1 MHIVVVSQCEKKA
14 ILRTARVLDAYA
26 VRHGDRTWITP
37 ITKNGLDA
45 LYQELRSRGTRQTA
59 VSCYANDGAR
69 RLRLL
74 WVIGRKGA
82 FGPAGCVAVA
92 TKTQSGKTSELVLP
106 QAVRLACLLAEC
118 AGLIHDFGKYGWI
131 FQRKLESPVP
141 LADPVRHEWISLK
154 VLLKLLEGGSWEDG
168 WESSLRMKD
177 YFDHPNGIKNGLQTV
192 ESVLAFLVMS
202 HHRLPRK
209 QRDPRGKPTGS
220 LPGDQ
225 EYIRPEAA
233 TENKPNPFVAKPS
246 ALALNRIVHLLAR
259 IRLFKL
265 PDRSADAM
273 RAIAS
278 LARMALILADHAV
291 SGIDKSQ
298 AQGHGASLSAVPG
311 AAYANT
317 QKRDGKRHK
326 NQELGWHLSSVGSE
340 AGAMPQRMLGFKPP
354 GLSQEAIDGLRQ
366 RASNRF
372 EWQNVC
378 ADALQASQQSERLPT
393 LVINIAGTG
402 CGKTRMNMRAIAAL
416 RPSTSQGEQEPI
428 RVATALNLRTLTL
441 QTRDAYAEQMKLDK
455 TQLACVLG
463 SKIAIRLHD
472 AGKRNAELLDEDE
485 NEPEDDYWI
494 EGSTADAPAWLKG
507 FMEKKPVL
515 RPLIMAP
522 VLVSTIDFLINAGEP
537 QKQGN
542 HGLAMLRIMHSDL
555 VLDEVD
561 AYDPNAMI
569 AVSRLVTAAAMWG
582 RHVVAS
588 SATLS
593 LPVARVLYDA
603 FELGMRLRGALNDSG
618 SGWRQVVIDDRTSP
632 TVMTAVSSP
641 LFIAGFDAHI
651 QKMIAAMG
659 KQHYRPAEL
668 EPVDRTGG
676 PAQGKKNFLSAI
688 VRACKRM
695 HVRHAWKVP
704 ANPAGHA
711 GKLSIGLVRVANIA
725 TAIDVA
731 RHLAD
736 LIPSV
741 RVVCYHSQVG
751 LLQRYHIERS
761 LDAILTRKHVGWQS
775 STVAHPC
782 IAQALS
788 RSSTRSGGA
797 VEIGGTPANLSMIVV
812 ATPVEEIGRD
822 HDFDWAVIEPSSAQS
837 IAQTVGRVNRHRLE
851 IIGSP
856 NVCVLQFNLLECTR
870 QREGPVFVRPGLES
884 SDSTL
889 YGEHDLATLLN
900 WPALAQAGQIDAR
913 VRYET
918 SIHPFADADD
928 KSLSDRVGTPM
939 KRFLKSDSYAWLL
952 KDTYLDTPLRESN
965 DSTQQEWFINEEGHS
980 FRLEP
985 NGRIAK
991 DFKARQREFS
1001 SQALRHANDW
1011 LVLSFSETQALAAS
1025 PGITIP
1031 FKKATSV
1038 QVRAYGDEDETL
1050 IHRDHSFGYWTQKNK
1065 A

>member
-1 MHIVVVSQCEKKA
+1 MHIVIVSQCEKKA
-14 ILRTARVLDAYA
+14 ILRTAKVLDGYA

-69 RLRLL
+69 RLKLL
-74 WVIGRKGA
+74 WVVGRKGA
-82 FGPAGCVAVA
+82 FGPGGSVAVA
-92 TKTQSGKTSELVLP
+92 TKTQGGQTPDLVLSP
-106 QAVRLACLLAEC
+106 AMRLACLLAEC

-131 FQRKLESPVP
+131 FQRKLESSVP
-141 LADPVRHEWISLK
+141 LADPVRHEWISLT

-177 YFDHPNGIKNGLQTV
+177 YLNHPHGIQNGLQTV

-209 QRDPRGKPTGS
+209 QRDSRGKLTGS
-220 LPGDQ
+220 LPGDG

-233 TENKPNPFVAKPS
+233 TENRPNPCVAKPS
-246 ALALNRIVHLLAR
+246 ALAFNRIAHLLGR
-259 IRLFKL
+259 IRAFEL
-265 PDRSADAM
+265 PNPNADTL
-273 RAIAS
+273 RAISS

-291 SGIDKSQ
+291 SGVDKSQ

-317 QKRDGKRHK
+317 QKRDGKSHK

-340 AGAMPQRMLGFKPP
+340 AGAMPQRMLAFKPP
-354 GLSQEAIDGLRQ
+354 GLSHEAIDGLRQ
-366 RASNRF
+366 RASDRY

-378 ADALQASQQSERLPT
+378 ADALEASQQIERLPT
-393 LVINIAGTG
+393 LVMNIAGTG

-416 RPSTSQGEQEPI
+416 RPPSSQGDQEPI
-428 RVATALNLRTLTL
+428 RVATAPNLRTLTL

-455 TQLACVLG
+455 SQLACVLG
-463 SKIAIRLHD
+463 SRIAIRLHN
-472 AGKRNAELLDEDE
+472 AGKQNAELLDEDE
-485 NEPEDDYWI
+485 NEPEDDYSI
-494 EGSTADAPAWLKG
+494 EGSTAEPPAWLKG

-515 RPLIMAP
+515 RQLLMAP

-542 HGLAMLRIMHSDL
+542 HALAMLRVMHSDL
-555 VLDEVD
+555 VLDEID

-603 FELGMRLRGALNDSG
+603 FALGMRLRDALNG
-618 SGWRQVVIDDRTSP
+618 SATQWRQVVIDDRGAP
-632 TVMTAVSSP
+632 TVMTAMSRA

-651 QKMIAAMG
+651 QKMMAAMG
-659 KQHYRPAEL
+659 PQHYRPAEL

-676 PAQGKKNFLSAI
+676 PVQGKKNFLTAI

-695 HVRHAWKVP
+695 HLRHAWTVP
-704 ANPAGHA
+704 VNPEGHT

-725 TAIDVA
+725 AAINVA

-736 LIPSV
+736 LIPNV

-751 LLQRYHIERS
+751 LLQRYNIERS
-761 LDAILTRKHVGWQS
+761 LDAILTRKHVDWQS

-782 IAQALS
+782 IAQALT
-788 RSSTRSGGA
+788 RSSAQSR
-797 VEIGGTPANLSMIVV
+797 GTGDAGRAASNLSMIVV

-851 IIGSP
+851 IIESP
-856 NVCVLQFNLLECTR
+856 NVCILQYNLRECTR
-870 QREGPVFVRPGLES
+870 QSEGPVFVRPGLES

-918 SIHPFADADD
+918 STHPFAEADD
-928 KSLSDRVGTPM
+928 KSLSDKVETPM

-952 KDTYLDTPLRESN
+952 KDTYVDTPLRESN
-965 DSTQQEWFINEEGHS
+965 ANTHQEWFISEDGLS
-980 FRLEP
+980 FRQEP

-1001 SQALRHANDW
+1001 SKVDRHSNDW
-1011 LVLSFSETQALAAS
+1011 LVLSFDETKALAAS

-1031 FKKATSV
+1031 FKQASLV
-1038 QVRAYGDEDETL
+1038 QVRSYGDEDETL
-1050 IHRDHSFGYWTQKNK
+1050 VHRDYSFGYWTQRNK